1 MFGIR
6 ITCPIVFLKSRL
18 QWHTDRK
25 ILFVSGD
32 IMRIKLAGICV
43 SFVLAA
49 GVFAMGQTYTI
60 RDLGV
65 LKGDNE
71 SSGFWINNLGDV
83 AGCSDTQTVY
93 GYPCTGLVAGQ
104 HAFLWQPGK
113 GMKDLGTL
121 TGATVSGAIGLNDS
135 GTVVGYS
142 NIKGQPVTDFVAV
155 EWAPGQAIQ
164 NLGTLSGGASSA
176 AFQIN
181 SAGEISGDSF
191 VASGIVSATRW
202 VNGKIKNLGKLPGAL
217 FTSGLAINDNG
228 YIVGESDLNYG
239 PPLVSH
245 GFLWNGSTMKDL
257 GTLSG
262 GLSSMA
268 NAINSLNVIAGQS
281 DGLNTGGHW
290 HAVTWD
296 ASGKIRDLGLLKGG
310 TYSIA
315 FGINDSGVVVGYGNI
330 ANNAAHAMIW
340 QAGKGMRDL
349 NSLIPS
355 GTGWTLINAN
365 AINNVG
371 QITGYGSRNGHNHAF
386 VLTPV
391 N

>member
-1 MFGIR
+1 
-6 ITCPIVFLKSRL
+6 
-18 QWHTDRK
+18 
-25 ILFVSGD
+25 
-32 IMRIKLAGICV
+32 MRIKLARICA

-49 GVFAMGQTYTI
+49 GVFAVGQTYTI

-71 SSGFWINNLGDV
+71 ISGFWINNLGDV
-83 AGCSDTQTVY
+83 VGCSDTQTIY

-104 HAFLWQPGK
+104 HALLWQPGK

-155 EWAPGQAIQ
+155 EWAPGKAIT

-181 SAGEISGDSF
+181 SAGEVSGDSF
-191 VASGIVSATRW
+191 LS
-202 VNGKIKNLGKLPGAL
+202 NGKVNATSWTNKLIKNLGALPGSI
-217 FTSGLAINDNG
+217 FTAGLAVNDLG
-228 YIVGESDLNYG
+228 SIVGESVFSYG
-239 PPLVSH
+239 PPFKSH
-245 GFLWNGSTMKDL
+245 AFLWNGSTMKDL

-262 GLSSMA
+262 GTSSMA
-268 NAINSLNVIAGQS
+268 NAINLTGIVVGQS
-281 DGLNTGGHW
+281 DGSSTGGLW
-290 HAVTWD
+290 HAVQWGT
-296 ASGKIRDLGLLKGG
+296 GGGIKDLGVLKGG
-310 TYSIA
+310 TYSVA
-315 FGINDSGVVVGYGNI
+315 FGVNDLDVVVGYGNI
-330 ANNAAHAMIW
+330 STNAPHAMIW
-340 QAGKGMRDL
+340 TAGSGMKDL
-349 NSLIPS
+349 NSEIPS

-371 QITGYGSRNGHNHAF
+371 QITGYGSKNGHNHAF
-386 VLTPV
+386 VLTPK